1 MCVQRREDVSMG
13 KEKGQVKEREVEWYE
28 DTSQLFELQS
38 SCPICCFHIQL
49 K

>member
-1 MCVQRREDVSMG
+1 MG
-13 KEKGQVKEREVEWYE
+13 KEKGQVKETGVEWYE

-38 SCPICCFHIQL
+38 SCPLFCFYTQL